1 MTINIRRKKTVINI
15 DVAVAVIH
23 YGDQYLLGFRKP
35 EQHQGNRYEFIGGK
49 IEDNETAK
57 QALIREVLEEIGLD
71 ISARCLINP
80 LGILRHH
87 YANIETPHKSKRVCL
102 HVFRVEL
109 TEQHY
114 LECRDQQQGCEGQQ
128 LQWVSLEDL
137 VANKYRL
144 PEANKTILQW
154 LKLPDLIS
162 ITQDI
167 DSNLELMTEAK
178 SRAAADNA
186 IDIDI
191 DMNASV
197 NISTNTTNESRRK
210 QWLYWYK
217 QKLPLQAC
225 IYMRLK
231 NSDLPQREQLL
242 ISLLANRPDI
252 MLIIDCQLANHLY
265 SKNTLPPQ
273 VIAQHLTQKVI
284 DETSQEA
291 NLTDVCNNLLAGLP
305 LTVSSHNQETVL
317 KVNQLVQYRLKHD
330 LSPVIGV
337 FVSPVQQTAT
347 HPKAVPL
354 RWEGFERI
362 ASVSEVPV
370 IALGGMSPEDLQQ
383 VKHHQGDKVAGIR
396 KFLT

>member
-35 EQHQGNRYEFIGGK
+35 EQHQGNRYEFVGGK

-137 VANKYRL
+137 IANKYRL

-162 ITQDI
+162 ITKDI
-167 DSNLELMTEAK
+167 DSDLELKTEAK
-178 SRAAADNA
+178 SRAAADNS
-186 IDIDI
+186 I
-191 DMNASV
+191 DMNAKV
-197 NISTNTTNESRRK
+197 DTNTTDDSRRQ
-210 QWLYWYK
+210 QWLHWYQ
-217 QKLPLQAC
+217 QKLPPQAC
-225 IYMRLK
+225 IYLRLK

-242 ISLLANRPDI
+242 TSLLANRPDI
-252 MLIIDCQLANHLY
+252 MLIIDCQLANYLY

-273 VIAQHLTQKVI
+273 VIAQNLTQKVI
-284 DETSQEA
+284 DETYQEV

-305 LTVSSHNQETVL
+305 LTVSSHNQDTVL
-317 KVNQLVQYRLKHD
+317 KVNQLAQYRLKHD

-347 HPKAVPL
+347 HAEAVPL
-354 RWEGFERI
+354 GWEGFERI
-362 ASVSEVPV
+362 ASVSEIPV
-370 IALGGMSPEDLQQ
+370 IALGGISPEDLQK
-383 VKHHQGDKVAGIR
+383 VRHHQGDKVAGIR

>member
-1 MTINIRRKKTVINI
+1 MINI

-35 EQHQGNRYEFIGGK
+35 EQHQGNRYEFVGGK

-102 HVFRVEL
+102 HIFRVEL

-114 LECRDQQQGCEGQQ
+114 LECRDQRQGCEGQQ

-167 DSNLELMTEAK
+167 DSDLELKTEAE
-178 SRAAADNA
+178 SRAAADNG
-186 IDIDI
+186 I
-191 DMNASV
+191 DMNTNV
-197 NISTNTTNESRRK
+197 DTNTTDDSRRQ
-210 QWLYWYK
+210 QWLHWYQ

-225 IYMRLK
+225 VYLRLK

-242 ISLLANRPDI
+242 SSLLANRPDI
-252 MLIIDCQLANHLY
+252 MLIIDCQLANYLY
-265 SKNTLPPQ
+265 SKNILPPQ

-284 DETSQEA
+284 DETYQEA

-317 KVNQLVQYRLKHD
+317 KVNQLAQYRLKHD

-347 HPKAVPL
+347 HPEAVPL
-354 RWEGFERI
+354 GWEGFERI
-362 ASVSEVPV
+362 ASVSEIPV

>member
-1 MTINIRRKKTVINI
+1 MTINIRRNKTVINI

-35 EQHQGNRYEFIGGK
+35 EQHQGNRYEFVGGK
-49 IEDNETAK
+49 IEDHETAK

-102 HVFRVEL
+102 HIFRVEL

-167 DSNLELMTEAK
+167 DSNLELSIEAETG
-178 SRAAADNA
+178 
-186 IDIDI
+186 
-191 DMNASV
+191 V
-197 NISTNTTNESRRK
+197 NTNIVISDQQK
-210 QWLYWYK
+210 WLQWYQ
-217 QKLPLQAC
+217 QKLPPQAC
-225 IYMRLK
+225 VYLRLK

-242 ISLLANRPDI
+242 TSLLANRPDI
-252 MLIIDCQLANHLY
+252 MLIIDRQLANHLY

-284 DETSQEA
+284 DETYQEA

-317 KVNQLVQYRLKHD
+317 KVNQLAQYRLKHD

-337 FVSPVQQTAT
+337 FVSPMQQTAT
-347 HPKAVPL
+347 HPEAVPL
-354 RWEGFERI
+354 GWEGFERI
-362 ASVSEVPV
+362 ASVSEIPV
-370 IALGGMSPEDLQQ
+370 IALGGMSSEDLQQ
-383 VKHHQGDKVAGIR
+383 VRHHQGDKVAGIR

>member
-1 MTINIRRKKTVINI
+1 MINI

-35 EQHQGNRYEFIGGK
+35 EQHQGNRYEFVGGK

-162 ITQDI
+162 ITQDV
-167 DSNLELMTEAK
+167 DSDLELMTEAK
-178 SRAAADNA
+178 SRTAADNG
-186 IDIDI
+186 IDI
-191 DMNASV
+191 DMNAKV
-197 NISTNTTNESRRK
+197 DTNTTDDSRRQ
-210 QWLYWYK
+210 QWLHWYQ

-225 IYMRLK
+225 VYLRLK

-242 ISLLANRPDI
+242 TSLLANRPDI
-252 MLIIDCQLANHLY
+252 MLIIDCQLANYLY
-265 SKNTLPPQ
+265 SKNILPPQ

-284 DETSQEA
+284 DETYQEA

-317 KVNQLVQYRLKHD
+317 KVNQLTQYRLKHD
-330 LSPVIGV
+330 LSPVMGV

-347 HPKAVPL
+347 HPEAVPL
-354 RWEGFERI
+354 GWEGFERI

-370 IALGGMSPEDLQQ
+370 IALGGMSSEDLQQ

>member
-1 MTINIRRKKTVINI
+1 MTINIRINKTVINI

-35 EQHQGNRYEFIGGK
+35 EQHQGNRYEFVGGK

-162 ITQDI
+162 ITQDV
-167 DSNLELMTEAK
+167 DSDLELKTEAK
-178 SRAAADNA
+178 SRAAADNG
-186 IDIDI
+186 I
-191 DMNASV
+191 DMNTNV
-197 NISTNTTNESRRK
+197 DTNTTDDSRRQ
-210 QWLYWYK
+210 QWLHWYQ

-225 IYMRLK
+225 VYLRLK

-242 ISLLANRPDI
+242 SSLLANRPDI
-252 MLIIDCQLANHLY
+252 MLIIDCQLANYLY
-265 SKNTLPPQ
+265 SKNILPPQ

-284 DETSQEA
+284 DETYQEA

-317 KVNQLVQYRLKHD
+317 KVNQLAQYRLKHD

-347 HPKAVPL
+347 HPEAVPL
-354 RWEGFERI
+354 GWEGFERI
-362 ASVSEVPV
+362 ASVSEIPV

>member
-1 MTINIRRKKTVINI
+1 MINI

-35 EQHQGNRYEFIGGK
+35 EQHQGNRYEFVGGK
-49 IEDNETAK
+49 IEDNETAE

-109 TEQHY
+109 TKQHY
-114 LECRDQQQGCEGQQ
+114 LEYRDQQQGCEGQQ

-162 ITQDI
+162 ITQDV
-167 DSNLELMTEAK
+167 DSDLELKTEAK
-178 SRAAADNA
+178 CRAAADNG
-186 IDIDI
+186 I
-191 DMNASV
+191 DMNTNV
-197 NISTNTTNESRRK
+197 DTNTTDDSRRQ
-210 QWLYWYK
+210 QWLHWYQ

-225 IYMRLK
+225 VYLRLK
-231 NSDLPQREQLL
+231 KSDLPQREQLL
-242 ISLLANRPDI
+242 SSLLASRPDI
-252 MLIIDCQLANHLY
+252 MLIIDCQLANYLY
-265 SKNTLPPQ
+265 SKNILPPQ

-284 DETSQEA
+284 DETYQEA

-317 KVNQLVQYRLKHD
+317 KVNQLAQYRLKHD

-396 KFLT
+396 NFLT

>member
-35 EQHQGNRYEFIGGK
+35 EQHQGNRYEFVGGK

-71 ISARCLINP
+71 ISAHCLINP

-109 TEQHY
+109 TKQHY
-114 LECRDQQQGCEGQQ
+114 LEYRDQQQGCEGQQ

-162 ITQDI
+162 ITQEI
-167 DSNLELMTEAK
+167 DSDLELSIEAETGV
-178 SRAAADNA
+178 NTN
-186 IDIDI
+186 IV
-191 DMNASV
+191 AS
-197 NISTNTTNESRRK
+197 NQQK
-210 QWLYWYK
+210 WLQWYQ
-217 QKLPLQAC
+217 QKLPPQAC
-225 IYMRLK
+225 VYLRLK

-242 ISLLANRPDI
+242 SSLLANRPDI
-252 MLIIDCQLANHLY
+252 MLIIDCQLANYLY
-265 SKNTLPPQ
+265 SKNILPPQ

-284 DETSQEA
+284 DETYQEA

-317 KVNQLVQYRLKHD
+317 KVNQLAQYRLKHD
-330 LSPVIGV
+330 LSPVIGI

-347 HPKAVPL
+347 HPEGVPL
-354 RWEGFERI
+354 GWEGFERI
-362 ASVSEVPV
+362 ASVSEIPV

-383 VKHHQGDKVAGIR
+383 VKHHQGHKVAGIR

>member
-1 MTINIRRKKTVINI
+1 MINI

-35 EQHQGNRYEFIGGK
+35 EQHQGNRYEFVGGK

-71 ISARCLINP
+71 ISAHCLINP

-109 TEQHY
+109 TKQHY

-154 LKLPDLIS
+154 LKLPGLIS

-167 DSNLELMTEAK
+167 DSDLELSIEAETGV
-178 SRAAADNA
+178 NTN
-186 IDIDI
+186 IV
-191 DMNASV
+191 AS
-197 NISTNTTNESRRK
+197 NQQK
-210 QWLYWYK
+210 WLQWYQ
-217 QKLPLQAC
+217 QKLPPQAC
-225 IYMRLK
+225 IYLRLK

-252 MLIIDCQLANHLY
+252 ILIIDCQLANHLY

-291 NLTDVCNNLLAGLP
+291 NLTDVSNNLLAGLP
-305 LTVSSHNQETVL
+305 LTISSHNQETVL
-317 KVNQLVQYRLKHD
+317 KVNQLAQYRLKHD

>member
-1 MTINIRRKKTVINI
+1 MINI

-35 EQHQGNRYEFIGGK
+35 EQHQGNRYEFVGGK
-49 IEDNETAK
+49 IEDNETAE

-102 HVFRVEL
+102 HIFRVEL

-114 LECRDQQQGCEGQQ
+114 LECRDQQQGCEGQH

-154 LKLPDLIS
+154 LTLADLIS
-162 ITQDI
+162 ITQEI
-167 DSNLELMTEAK
+167 DSDLELSIEAETG
-178 SRAAADNA
+178 
-186 IDIDI
+186 
-191 DMNASV
+191 V
-197 NISTNTTNESRRK
+197 NTNIVISDQQK
-210 QWLYWYK
+210 WLQWYQ
-217 QKLPLQAC
+217 QKLPPQAC
-225 IYMRLK
+225 VYLRLK
-231 NSDLPQREQLL
+231 NSNLSQREQLL
-242 ISLLANRPDI
+242 TSLLANRPDI
-252 MLIIDCQLANHLY
+252 TLIIDCQLANYLY
-265 SKNTLPPQ
+265 SKNTLPLQ

-284 DETSQEA
+284 DETYPET
-291 NLTDVCNNLLAGLP
+291 NLTNVSNNLLASLP

-317 KVNQLVQYRLKHD
+317 KANQLAQYRLKHD
-330 LSPVIGV
+330 LAPVIGV

-347 HPKAVPL
+347 HPEAVPL
-354 RWEGFERI
+354 GWEGFERI
-362 ASVSEVPV
+362 ASVSEIPV

>member
-35 EQHQGNRYEFIGGK
+35 EQHQGNRYEFVGGK

-137 VANKYRL
+137 IANKYRL

-162 ITQDI
+162 ITQEI
-167 DSNLELMTEAK
+167 DSDLELSIEAETGV
-178 SRAAADNA
+178 NTN
-186 IDIDI
+186 IV
-191 DMNASV
+191 AS
-197 NISTNTTNESRRK
+197 NQK
-210 QWLYWYK
+210 KWLQWYQ
-217 QKLPLQAC
+217 QKLPPQAC
-225 IYMRLK
+225 VYLRLK

-242 ISLLANRPDI
+242 TSLLANRPDI
-252 MLIIDCQLANHLY
+252 MLIIDCQLANYLY
-265 SKNTLPPQ
+265 SKNILPPQ

-284 DETSQEA
+284 DETYQEA
-291 NLTDVCNNLLAGLP
+291 NLTDVSNNLLAGLP

-317 KVNQLVQYRLKHD
+317 KVNQLAQYRLKHD
-330 LSPVIGV
+330 LSPMIGV

-347 HPKAVPL
+347 HPEAVPL
-354 RWEGFERI
+354 GWEGFQRI
-362 ASVSEVPV
+362 ASMSEVPV
-370 IALGGMSPEDLQQ
+370 IALGGMGPEDLQQ